1 MASYEDA
8 LKKYPDWAWAFN
20 IPEVGDL
27 LRKGVDDPN
36 YDPIPEIMQTN
47 WYRTTQAS
55 VRQWD
60 ALNAKDPESA
70 NAQLREEQARIWDM
84 ALGMGID
91 PNSIDFKD
99 TATRSLRLGWQQSQ
113 LQDYLA
119 SQLKY
124 SPSSKTAV
132 GSISTTMAQ
141 LKANAANYFVTL
153 SDDTAFNMAKSVIAG
168 EHTAQDWT
176 GVWQD
181 QAKQQFPTIANYI
194 DKGITPQAYFAP
206 VQDRIASALEV
217 NPDSINL
224 MDSKWSKVID
234 TVDDKGVRRPMTY
247 SEVDQ
252 YVRSQDEWKS
262 TRQGQQAAAD
272 MAQQLLTTFG
282 KVAS

>member
-8 LKKYPDWAWAFN
+8 LRKYPDWAWAFN

-55 VRQWD
+55 TRQWD
-60 ALNAKDPESA
+60 ALKSKDPESA

-84 ALGMGID
+84 QVAMGLPPDGKLTQDIAE
-91 PNSIDFKD
+91 K
-99 TATRSLRLGWQQSQ
+99 SLRLGWQQSQ

-119 SQLKY
+119 SQLQY
-124 SPSSKTAV
+124 SPGSKTAV
-132 GSISTTMAQ
+132 GSVSTTMAQ
-141 LKANAANYFVTL
+141 LKANASNYFITL
-153 SDDTAFNMAKSVIAG
+153 SDDTAFNMAKSIIAG

-176 GVWQD
+176 GIWQE
-181 QAKQQFPTIANYI
+181 QAKQQFPTIASYI

-217 NPDSINL
+217 NPDTINL
-224 MDSKWSKVID
+224 TDAKWSKVID
-234 TVDDKGVRRPMTY
+234 TTDEKGNRRPMTY

-252 YVRSQDEWKS
+252 YIRSQDEWKR